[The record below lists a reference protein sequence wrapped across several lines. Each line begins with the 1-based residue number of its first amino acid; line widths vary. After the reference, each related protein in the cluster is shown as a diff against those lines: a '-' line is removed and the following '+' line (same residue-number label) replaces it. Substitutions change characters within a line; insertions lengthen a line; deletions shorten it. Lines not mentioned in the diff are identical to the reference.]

1 MEKILDKLFKFN
13 LEDLFV
19 SETTKRIF
27 VRKSNRIYFKNI
39 EDKHYRIYR
48 KFKNATKAKRFFKN
62 FILRNNFTPMGR
74 FYLSAK

>member
-1 MEKILDKLFKFN
+1 MEKILNKLFKFN

-19 SETTKRIF
+19 SETKRIF

-48 KFKNATKAKRFFKN
+48 KFKNATKAKKFLKH
-62 FILRNNFTPMGR
+62 FILKNSFTPMGR